1 MNAQE
6 KAIYRDQLQCLAEE
20 FKSVVPKPI
29 GLIATSVASS
39 RFDLP
44 SAAQRN
50 VAGVLEDSVL
60 AAEKGLSD
68 EQVRGMSMA
77 MHLAYLIASENGR
90 VAGLVWNPDYRRTL
104 ERLGWKTKINTL
116 IYNADL
122 NKNTAYEDVLGRI
135 AEIIGCHSTA
145 PLAKKAVARLEQNT
159 AAHDLLK
166 ENSRITGNQHGFVF
180 TPMPSLGNDNEM
192 RFGAAY
198 SRAFYVNGKPTL
210 GSSPSGVFL
219 VGSAMLFTMEAE
231 KFSIMMEKVEP
242 ALHEVKRRK
251 FEEIRLP

>member
-6 KAIYRDQLQCLAEE
+6 KAIYRDQLQCLAED
-20 FKSVVPKPI
+20 FKSVVPKPM
-29 GLIATSVASS
+29 GLIATSVARS

-77 MHLAYLIASENGR
+77 MHLAYLVASESGT
-90 VAGLVWNPDYRRTL
+90 VAGLTWDPDYRRTL
-104 ERLGWKTKINTL
+104 ERLGWKTSINTL

-122 NKNTAYEDVLGRI
+122 KKNTAYDDVLGRI

-145 PLAKKAVARLEQNT
+145 PLAKKAVARLEQNP
-159 AAHDLLK
+159 AAHELLK
-166 ENSRITGNQHGFVF
+166 KNSKITGNQHGFVF
-180 TPMPSLGNDNEM
+180 TPMPSLGVDNEM

-219 VGSAMLFTMEAE
+219 VGSAMLFKLEAA
-231 KFSIMMEKVEP
+231 KFEMMLETVEP
-242 ALHEVKRRK
+242 ALREFSRRK
-251 FEEIRLP
+251 FEEIRL